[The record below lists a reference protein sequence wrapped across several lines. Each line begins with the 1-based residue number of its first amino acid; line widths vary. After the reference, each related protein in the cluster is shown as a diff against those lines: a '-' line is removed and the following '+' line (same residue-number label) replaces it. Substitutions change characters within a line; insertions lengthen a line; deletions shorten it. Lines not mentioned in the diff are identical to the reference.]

1 MRSARLPVHD
11 AGDLCYRSP
20 RMEIPSKVS
29 IFNRT
34 LEIKGKAGTLIAV
47 NEGGGYYE
55 VVLEVQQ
62 RNHTVLFPIAE
73 TVLIFNEAL
82 PTIAADF
89 EIER

>member
-1 MRSARLPVHD
+1 
-11 AGDLCYRSP
+11 
-20 RMEIPSKVS
+20 MEIPSKVS

-34 LEIKGKAGTLIAV
+34 LEIKGKPGTLIAV
-47 NEGGGYYE
+47 NEDAGYYE

-62 RNHTVLFPIAE
+62 RNHTVLFPIGE

-82 PTIAADF
+82 PNISADF

>member
-1 MRSARLPVHD
+1 
-11 AGDLCYRSP
+11 
-20 RMEIPSKVS
+20 MEIPSKVS

-47 NEGGGYYE
+47 NEDSGYYE

-82 PTIAADF
+82 PTISADF
-89 EIER
+89 EVER